1 MGLHIDAWHSSR
13 PRARYNISVISTW
26 CLCWVVRSGFVGQVM
41 RLNPVR
47 SALVRLGTWVLLV
60 ILGRRPLT
68 HVPMGFWREQWRV
81 GVMGRGD

>member
-1 MGLHIDAWHSSR
+1 
-13 PRARYNISVISTW
+13 
-26 CLCWVVRSGFVGQVM
+26 M

-47 SALVRLGTWVLLV
+47 WALVRLGAWVLLV

>member
-1 MGLHIDAWHSSR
+1 M
-13 PRARYNISVISTW
+13 SVISTW

-47 SALVRLGTWVLLV
+47 WALVRLGAWALLV

-68 HVPMGFWREQWRV
+68 HVPVGFWREQWRV
-81 GVMGRGD
+81 GVMGRDDQDLAGTERSRPIGV